1 MMLIIHCSTVML
13 LCFVDKKVAELALKQ
28 GVLIEEEHVEC
39 RPEKITDAVADE
51 NVQVQT
57 SANNS

>member
-1 MMLIIHCSTVML
+1 ML

-39 RPEKITDAVADE
+39 RQEKITDAVADE